1 MNMFCNMPGISAW
14 LWAPGITH
22 FKWMTTI
29 LLWYSGMHGLHAGT
43 PKKSNQI
50 RFNAIHPLALNRMFA
65 SVFHLS
71 ALVANIWLLSKGRA
85 VDERAVSSFPYTRWM
100 FINDYQRESESF
112 SAPLISRMFCVHVK
126 LSLHQFLSSIL
137 NYTILDANWY
147 ADESRGPVLERVV
160 FWFDLIRRQ
169 QPEGKGSRE

>member
-1 MNMFCNMPGISAW
+1 MGYMR
-14 LWAPGITH
+14 
-22 FKWMTTI
+22 
-29 LLWYSGMHGLHAGT
+29 GT

-50 RFNAIHPLALNRMFA
+50 RFNSIHPPALNRIFA

-100 FINDYQRESESF
+100 FINDYQQENESF
-112 SAPLISRMFCVHVK
+112 SAPLITRIFCVHMK
-126 LSLHQFLSSIL
+126 LSSHQFLSSIL

-147 ADESRGPVLERVV
+147 AKESRGPILESVV

-169 QPEGKGSRE
+169 QPEGKGSKE